1 LTAASPELLPIG
13 EVSRRT
19 GLAITAIRYYE
30 ERGLVQPVA
39 RAGGQRRFDEAA
51 VRRLQVISSVQK
63 AGFSLE
69 EIGQLLQEGPSG
81 TATRRAL
88 VLAKLADVQQDIQR
102 LQAITAA
109 LEEALDCG
117 CNSLEHCPILVPEGS
132 PR

>member
-1 LTAASPELLPIG
+1 MTASSAELLPIG

-39 RAGGQRRFDEAA
+39 RDGGQRRFDEAA

-81 TATRRAL
+81 TETRHAL
-88 VLAKLADVQQDIQR
+88 VVAKLAAVRQDIQR
-102 LQAITAA
+102 LQAIAA
-109 LEEALDCG
+109 SLEEALDCG
-117 CNSLEHCPILVPEGS
+117 CNSLEHCPILVPEAPS
-132 PR
+132 R